1 MTDRP
6 AVSVL
11 LPVRNAAPHLGGCL
25 RSLSGQSLRD
35 FEVVAVDDGSDDG
48 SGEILEAW
56 AQRDSRFRVFRE
68 PPCGLVAALNLG
80 LAACRASSV
89 ARMDADDV
97 CHPNRLQL
105 QREVLERSPEIG
117 VVSCHVR
124 HYPHSGVGEGFRIY
138 ETWLNALVEH
148 DAMARERFIESPLAH
163 PSVMVRLELLHRA
176 GGYHDRDW
184 PEDYDLWLR
193 LFGAGVRFVKIPKP
207 LFFWREHPRRL
218 SRNHTRYTTD
228 AFLRCKAHYLLEG
241 PLADVDRVV
250 VWGAGRT
257 GRRIS
262 RYLISGDAP
271 VEFFVDIDPKKIG
284 GVARGRPVMP
294 AERLP
299 ALLEGRTVVLAAVAS
314 RGARALI
321 RQRLDALRLAE
332 GVDYWCVA

>member
-6 AVSVL
+6 TVSVL

-35 FEVVAVDDGSDDG
+35 FEVVAVDDGSQDG

-56 AQRDSRFRVFRE
+56 AEKDRRFRVFRE
-68 PPCGLVAALNLG
+68 PACGLVAALNLG
-80 LAACRASSV
+80 LAACRAPFV

-97 CHPNRLQL
+97 SHPTRLQL
-105 QREVLERSPEIG
+105 QVERLETSPEIG
-117 VVSCHVR
+117 VVSCQVR
-124 HYPHSGVGEGFRIY
+124 HYPHSGVGEGFKIY
-138 ETWLNALVEH
+138 EAWLNSLVEH
-148 DAMARERFIESPLAH
+148 EAMARERFIESPLAH
-163 PSVMVRLELLHRA
+163 PSVTVRSEVLLEA
-176 GGYHDRDW
+176 GGYRDHDW

-193 LFGAGVRFVKIPKP
+193 LFGAGVRFEKIPKP

-228 AFLRCKAHYLLEG
+228 AFLRCKAHFLLEG
-241 PLADVDRVV
+241 PLAEVDRVV

-262 RYLISGDAP
+262 RYLMAGGAP
-271 VEFFVDIDPKKIG
+271 VEAFVDIDPRKIG
-284 GVARGRPVMP
+284 GIARGRPVVP
-294 AERLP
+294 AEGLP
-299 ALLEGRTVVLAAVAS
+299 ALLKGRTIVLAAVAS

-321 RQRLDALRLAE
+321 RHRLHALGLVE
-332 GVDYWCVA
+332 GDGFWCVA